1 MKTHAVIRWTTAVV
15 AAALVVGGATACN
28 SDTGTADT
36 AGSSPPVVTV
46 TETAPV
52 TATSPATDTTPETVA
67 PTESAA
73 PTVTA
78 TRPVVTEQPT
88 SEPSSTHP
96 LADYYGYWR
105 GHGRQLTLN
114 PNGTAT
120 VVLAD
125 GAEDVENWTADW
137 GSAGDGIRITLVT
150 MTNRHGPPLGYSSG
164 QSFTGSIQPSEED
177 GVTVLHMLNFG
188 DWCSARFGNSR
199 TCGA

>member
-1 MKTHAVIRWTTAVV
+1 MNTHAVIRWTTAVV

-52 TATSPATDTTPETVA
+52 TTATSERPPETVA
-67 PTESAA
+67 PTESAE
-73 PTVTA
+73 PTVTE

-88 SEPSSTHP
+88 GEPPSSHP
-96 LADYYGYWR
+96 VADYYGSWR
-105 GHGRQLTLN
+105 GHGRQMTLN

-120 VVLAD
+120 LVLAD
-125 GAEDVENWTADW
+125 GAEDVEDWTATW
-137 GSAGDGIRITLVT
+137 SSAGGGIQVTLAT
-150 MTNRHGPPLGYSSG
+150 MTNRHGPPLGYHVGESW
-164 QSFTGSIQPSEED
+164 TASIQPSEED
-177 GVTVLHMLNFG
+177 GVTVLHMVNFG